1 MARTFS
7 ICFTFFVFIL
17 VSIKGASADGK
28 KLFTDNKCNKCH
40 SVKSDGIEPLPSSLK
55 EKKEITDLSSVGIK
69 RDAEWL
75 KKFQKKEIAN
85 EEGKKHKE
93 KWKGTDEDL
102 EQIVNWLITLKTKI
116 DEAEIKKWYDELRQ
130 KAK

>member
-1 MARTFS
+1 M
-7 ICFTFFVFIL
+7 
-17 VSIKGASADGK
+17 
-28 KLFTDNKCNKCH
+28 
-40 SVKSDGIEPLPSSLK
+40 K

-75 KKFQKKEIAN
+75 KKFQKKEISN

-93 KWKGTDEDL
+93 KWKGTDEDM
-102 EQIVNWLITLKTKI
+102 EQIVNWIITLRTKI